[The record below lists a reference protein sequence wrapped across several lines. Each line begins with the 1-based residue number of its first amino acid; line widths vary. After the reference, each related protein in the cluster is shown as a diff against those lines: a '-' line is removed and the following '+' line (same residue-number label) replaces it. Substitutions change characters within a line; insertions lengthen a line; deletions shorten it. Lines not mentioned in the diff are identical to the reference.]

1 MHKLTNYYALRG
13 LKCIHLLATVLWC
26 GGSIAAMLLYYT
38 EGLSASVETVLHTY
52 LIRPGIWTLIAT
64 GVIYTLFTSF
74 SCKQRWVRTKWIVTF
89 ATALSGVFIASA
101 PMADLVKVALMV
113 ALVII
118 SVYHLPKNNAYKKQ
132 QQ

>member
-1 MHKLTNYYALRG
+1 MHKLTNYYALKG

-26 GGSIAAMLLYYT
+26 GGSLAAMLLYYT
-38 EGLSASVETVLHTY
+38 EGLSTTVEAVLHTY

-89 ATALSGVFIASA
+89 ATALSGVFIASV
-101 PMADLVKVALMV
+101 PMADLVKAILMV
-113 ALVII
+113 TLVVI
-118 SVYHLPKNNAYKKQ
+118 SVYHLPKNKVKRTV
-132 QQ
+132 

>member
-1 MHKLTNYYALRG
+1 MHKLTNYYALKG

-26 GGSIAAMLLYYT
+26 GGSIAAMFLYYT
-38 EGLSASVETVLHTY
+38 EGLSTTVETVLHTY

-89 ATALSGVFIASA
+89 ATALSGVFIASV
-101 PMADLVKVALMV
+101 PMADLVKVVLMV

-118 SVYHLPKNNAYKKQ
+118 SVYHLPKNKVKRTV
-132 QQ
+132 

>member
-1 MHKLTNYYALRG
+1 MHKLTNYYALKG

-64 GVIYTLFTSF
+64 GIIYTSFTGF
-74 SCKQRWVRTKWIVTF
+74 SCKHRWVRTKWVVTF
-89 ATALSGVFIASA
+89 ATALSGVFIASV
-101 PMADLVKVALMV
+101 PMADLVKVVLMV

-118 SVYHLPKNNAYKKQ
+118 SVYHLPKNKVKRTV
-132 QQ
+132 

>member
-1 MHKLTNYYALRG
+1 MHKLTNYYALKG

-26 GGSIAAMLLYYT
+26 GGSLAAMLLYYT
-38 EGLSASVETVLHTY
+38 EGLSTSVEIVLHTY

-64 GVIYTLFTSF
+64 GIIYTLFTSF

-101 PMADLVKVALMV
+101 PMADLVKAILMV
-113 ALVII
+113 TLVVI
-118 SVYHLPKNNAYKKQ
+118 SVYHLPKNKVKRTV
-132 QQ
+132 

>member
-1 MHKLTNYYALRG
+1 MHKLTNYYALKG

-26 GGSIAAMLLYYT
+26 GGSLAAMLLYYT
-38 EGLSASVETVLHTY
+38 KGLSTSVETVLHTY

-64 GVIYTLFTSF
+64 GMIYTLFTGF

-101 PMADLVKVALMV
+101 PMADLVKVVLMV

-118 SVYHLPKNNAYKKQ
+118 SVYHLPKNKEKRTV
-132 QQ
+132 

>member
-13 LKCIHLLATVLWC
+13 LKCVHLLATVLWC

-38 EGLSASVETVLHTY
+38 EGLSTTVETVLHTY

-74 SCKQRWVRTKWIVTF
+74 SCKHRWVRTKWVVTF
-89 ATALSGVFIASA
+89 ATALSGVFIASV
-101 PMADLVKVALMV
+101 PVADLVKAILMV
-113 ALVII
+113 TLVVI
-118 SVYHLPKNNAYKKQ
+118 SVYHLPKNKVKRTV
-132 QQ
+132 

>member
-1 MHKLTNYYALRG
+1 MHKLTNYYALKG

-26 GGSIAAMLLYYT
+26 GGSIASMLLYYT

-89 ATALSGVFIASA
+89 ATALSGVFIASV
-101 PMADLVKVALMV
+101 PMADLVKVVLMV
-113 ALVII
+113 ALIVI
-118 SVYHLPKNNAYKKQ
+118 SVYHLPKNKVKRTV
-132 QQ
+132 